1 MANIVLDLSPKLA
14 IVLSEAIQYRIDSMQ
29 ILLDNEQTPDQVLTQ
44 IDYGNDQRILQMILD
59 EIQKQYLEQTK

>member
-29 ILLDNEQTPDQVLTQ
+29 ILLDNEQTSDQALAQ
-44 IDYGNDQRILQMILD
+44 IDYGNDQWILQMILD
-59 EIQKQYLEQTK
+59 EIQKQYAEQIK